1 MLSLCFILYHEIK
14 SYTISIIRK
23 VGVYLKREGHRPVD
37 LIIHRRKE
45 IEKIFIVLVV
55 LSLLCIPMV
64 GVNYD
69 LTKYLPD
76 SSPSAQALD
85 IMQNEFTYP
94 GMGRVMLQDVTLYEA
109 KNIKDRIADVDGV
122 DMVMWCDTTTNIYGS
137 SLFIDYSSIEDY
149 YKDGDA
155 YMDVIFLEKD
165 SSSRTHKAVKEIEQI
180 VGDRGL
186 VAGSA
191 VSDTNLGPTINA
203 EVARVMVL
211 AVIIIFLILTLT
223 TTSWFE
229 PVLFLSVLGIAIV
242 INMGSNIIF
251 GEISF
256 LSNAV
261 GAVLQLACSMDYSI
275 FLLHAFTEEKA
286 NGVAPEQAM
295 ANALRTAF
303 SSIGASGATTIVGF
317 LALALMRFGI
327 GPDIGFVLAKGIALS
342 LMTVLLLMPALILRF
357 QNVITKTQH
366 RSFIPRQWR
375 GFGEFVYKLRK
386 PVLAI
391 VAILI
396 IPCYVAQGMADF
408 TYGNEA
414 VANSPGTPVY
424 SAEQQMNETF
434 GQSNMMLALI
444 PLDGNVT
451 EKAMCEEL
459 GDLPY
464 VKYALGL
471 ASVLPDGIPEDFL
484 PESVTSMMHGENWA
498 RVIIN
503 VRSAGESDAAFSYAD
518 EVRSIIDRYYPD
530 AQTYL
535 VGVTPSTQDIKDII
549 VPDNQLVNLVSLL
562 GVALVVAIT
571 YKSLLLPIVV
581 LIPIECAVFIN
592 TAMPYIYGQRTMFL
606 GFIIVS
612 CIQLG
617 ATIDYSILL
626 TGNYLDARAQGDK
639 KEAAIRA
646 VTVSA
651 ESILTSGMILMTVA
665 YGLYFL
671 TSVEAISGLGQL
683 IGRGA
688 LISMILVL
696 FLLPS
701 CLMLFDR
708 WIVKPDYA
716 EKKHAKMNSIH
727 NKKLILPV
735 LSELHQQRQRL
746 IVQIRENR
754 RARHR
759 EMRQKLTHLFT
770 LHHSKPQPPEQ
781 DQTQPH
787 DKEEPHDEDQ

>member
-1 MLSLCFILYHEIK
+1 M
-14 SYTISIIRK
+14 K
-23 VGVYLKREGHRPVD
+23 VGVFLLKTNGHSPVE
-37 LIIHRRKE
+37 LIINNRRR
-45 IEKIFIVLVV
+45 IEKVFAVV
-55 LSLLCIPMV
+55 LILSLICIPMV

-76 SSPSAQALD
+76 DSPSAQALD
-85 IMQNEFTYP
+85 IMEKEFTYP
-94 GMGRVMLQDVTLYEA
+94 GMGRVLLEDVTLYEA

-137 SLFIDYSSIEDY
+137 SQFIDYEDIEDY

-155 YMDVIFLEKD
+155 YMDIIFLEKD
-165 SSSRTHKAVKEIEQI
+165 SSDRTHRAVREIEQI
-180 VGDRGL
+180 VGDRGC

-203 EVARVMVL
+203 EIARVMVL

-242 INMGSNIIF
+242 INMGTNIIF

-286 NGVAPEQAM
+286 NGAAPEQAM
-295 ANALRTAF
+295 ANALRSAF

-327 GPDIGFVLAKGIALS
+327 GPDMGLVLAKGIALS
-342 LMTVLLLMPALILRF
+342 LVTVLLLMPALILRF
-357 QNVITKTQH
+357 QDVVDKTRH
-366 RSFIPRQWR
+366 RPFIPGQWR
-375 GFGEFVYKLRK
+375 KFGEFAYKIRK
-386 PVLAI
+386 PVLAVVLVI
-391 VAILI
+391 IL
-396 IPCYVAQGMADF
+396 PCYVAQGMADF

-414 VANSPGTPVY
+414 VGNSPGTPVY
-424 SAEQQMNETF
+424 EAEQKMNEKF
-434 GQSNMMLALI
+434 GQSNMMLALV
-444 PLDGNVT
+444 PLDGNIT
-451 EKAMCEEL
+451 EKAMSEEIA
-459 GDLPY
+459 DLPY
-464 VKYALGL
+464 VRYALGL
-471 ASVLPDGIPEDFL
+471 ASAMPEGVPEEFL
-484 PESVTSMMHGENWA
+484 PESVTGMLHSENWA

-503 VRSAGESDAAFSYAD
+503 VRSAGESDAAFAYAD
-518 EVRSIIDRYYPD
+518 EIRAIIDKYYPGE
-530 AQTYL
+530 QTYL
-535 VGVTPSTQDIKDII
+535 VGVTPSTQDIKAII
-549 VPDNQLVNLVSLL
+549 VPDNQLVNIVSLL

-571 YKSLLLPIVV
+571 YKALLLPLVV

-665 YGLYFL
+665 YGLYFM
-671 TSVEAISGLGQL
+671 TSVEAISSLGQL

-688 LISMILVL
+688 LISMLLVL
-696 FLLPS
+696 FLLPE
-701 CLMLFDR
+701 CLIIFDR

-716 EKKHAKMNSIH
+716 EKRHAKMNRIRS
-727 NKKLILPV
+727 NKLRLPV
-735 LSELHQQRQRL
+735 LSELHVQRL
-746 IVQIRENR
+746 RLRAQIRENR
-754 RARHR
+754 RARHKAFCGR
-759 EMRQKLTHLFT
+759 VKQLFRKAGN
-770 LHHSKPQPPEQ
+770 SAPE
-781 DQTQPH
+781 H
-787 DKEEPHDEDQ
+787 KDKEENDHETK

>member
-1 MLSLCFILYHEIK
+1 MK
-14 SYTISIIRK
+14 Q
-23 VGVYLKREGHRPVD
+23 EGHRPVD
-37 LIIHRRKE
+37 LIIHKRKQ
-45 IEKIFIVLVV
+45 IEKVFAVLVI
-55 LSLLCIPMV
+55 LSLICIPMV

-85 IMQNEFTYP
+85 IMQEEFTYP

-109 KNIKDRIADVDGV
+109 KNIKDRIAEVDGV

-137 SLFIDYSSIEDY
+137 SLFIDYSGIEDY

-165 SSSRTHKAVKEIEQI
+165 SSSRTHKAVAAIEQI

-286 NGVAPEQAM
+286 NGVEPEQAM
-295 ANALRTAF
+295 ANALRSAF

-327 GPDIGFVLAKGIALS
+327 GPDMGFVLAKGIALS
-342 LMTVLLLMPALILRF
+342 LLTVLLLMPALILRF
-357 QNVITKTQH
+357 QNVIAKTQH

-375 GFGEFVYKLRK
+375 GFGEFSYKLRK
-386 PVLAI
+386 PVLAV

-396 IPCYVAQGMADF
+396 LPCYVAQGMADF

-424 SAEQQMNETF
+424 EAEQQMNDKF

-451 EKAMCEEL
+451 EKAMCEEINN
-459 GDLPY
+459 LPY

-471 ASVLPDGIPEDFL
+471 ASVLPDGIPEEFL
-484 PESVTSMMHGENWA
+484 PESLTGMMHGENWA

-518 EVRSIIDRYYPD
+518 DIRAIIDRYYPN

-571 YKSLLLPIVV
+571 YKSLLLPVVV

-626 TGNYLDARAQGDK
+626 TGNYLDARAQGNK

-665 YGLYFL
+665 YGLYFM
-671 TSVEAISGLGQL
+671 TSVEAVSGLGQL

-688 LISMILVL
+688 LISVILVL
-696 FLLPS
+696 FLLPG

-716 EKKHAKMNSIH
+716 QKKHAKMNRIRST
-727 NKKLILPV
+727 KLILPV
-735 LSELHQQRQRL
+735 LSELHQQRLRL
-746 IVQIRENR
+746 VAQIRENR

-759 EMRQKLTHLFT
+759 EMRKKLAHLFAALCRKSQNT
-770 LHHSKPQPPEQ
+770 DTSQSQPDNKE
-781 DQTQPH
+781 DKH
-787 DKEEPHDEDQ
+787 DDA